1 MMYEKAARQIKL
13 LRHKNNVTQAKLAED
28 LGVAEKYISAIET
41 KHRTASLQFYRDVAN
56 YFKVTL
62 DYLFIDDIQSK
73 KNIYID
79 SVMIRMSYMEE
90 NDQKMVL
97 KFVEDFSEYISER
110 EKDKE

>member
-1 MMYEKAARQIKL
+1 MLYQAACS
-13 LRHKNNVTQAKLAED
+13 E
-28 LGVAEKYISAIET
+28 Y
-41 KHRTASLQFYRDVAN
+41 
-56 YFKVTL
+56 
-62 DYLFIDDIQSK
+62 
-73 KNIYID
+73 IYID